1 MRYLCFFLALL
12 SLASCYREG
21 EYRYADAPKASNA
34 AGVQVVVT
42 DALRRAEALALQVRI
57 ENKGTKPIV
66 IGGEQGLG
74 QGMTVAVQG
83 ASGKSWRGATRV
95 TRCLRVEPAVPAGS
109 EQVQS
114 YTILPGA
121 DATFRLQWLFRPRLK
136 GAHYRW
142 DLLMKQEGGDLALWG
157 TAPPCHCPKDK
168 LLEAALAEED
178 DSSAK
183 VVSP

>member
-1 MRYLCFFLALL
+1 MQKISWFFALL

-34 AGVQVVVT
+34 AGVHVMVT

-57 ENKGTKPIV
+57 ENKGTTPIV
-66 IGGEQGLG
+66 IGGPQGLG
-74 QGMTVAVQG
+74 QGLSVAVRG
-83 ASGKSWRGATRV
+83 VSGKSWRGTTQV
-95 TRCLRVEPAVPAGS
+95 TRCLRVEPPVTEGS
-109 EQVQS
+109 TQLQTH
-114 YTILPGA
+114 TILPGA
-121 DATFRLQWLFRPRLK
+121 EATFRLQWLFRPRLK

-168 LLEAALAEED
+168 LLEAALAEEE

-183 VVSP
+183 AP